1 MDFTRGRL
9 RDACDRRRRAGR
21 PRYRPATQARVARL
35 GVDQDRSARGFGIA
49 AFSRQAVQ
57 EELASGTLVEIPFG
71 SWRVRRLFSLVRIRD
86 AALTPAA
93 QEFADT
99 AHSLPR
105 AGHLGRSYASAE
117 ALCRAGRIG

>member
-99 AHSLPR
+99 LRIH
-105 AGHLGRSYASAE
+105 
-117 ALCRAGRIG
+117 CRALATSAAATQARKRCA